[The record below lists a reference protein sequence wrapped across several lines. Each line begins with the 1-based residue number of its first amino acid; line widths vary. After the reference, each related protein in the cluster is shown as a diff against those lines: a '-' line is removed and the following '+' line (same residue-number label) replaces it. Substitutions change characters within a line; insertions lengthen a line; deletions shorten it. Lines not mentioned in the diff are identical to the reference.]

1 MCSSVYVDFIDFEGF
16 LIYQKHQIRNILS
29 TKHNALLRVV
39 ILQRNNFPVEV
50 TFNSDSSL
58 KGFIYDSQDEIT
70 SVRGQ

>member
-16 LIYQKHQIRNILS
+16 LIYQKHQICNILS
-29 TKHNALLRVV
+29 TKHNTLLRAV

-50 TFNSDSSL
+50 TLNSDSSL